1 MSRRLVCAGRP
12 AGAAPSLARFDAAA
26 KERHSFSPLAL
37 RERKRWGLSMR
48 ASLTLVVGA
57 AVGLAFAPSALIAPA
72 HADPA
77 YTADRV
83 IDIFVKDKA
92 AAEAAKAEGKTRSIC
107 VGTAADCAGPPAQT
121 ATRFDLLVNFE
132 FNSDR
137 LTQAAKENLDQFAKA
152 LRDPRLKG
160 VKFEIDGHTDASGTE
175 TYNLGLSERRADAV
189 VAYLA
194 TLGIDP
200 AELVA
205 KGFGKTKP
213 RVANDPYSPQNRRV
227 ETHLLE

>member
-160 VKFEIDGHTDASGTE
+160 VKFEIDGHTDASGAE
-175 TYNLGLSERRADAV
+175 AYNLGLSERRANAV
-189 VAYLA
+189 VAYL
-194 TLGIDP
+194 TSLGLDP
-200 AELVA
+200 ADLMA

-213 RVANDPYSPQNRRV
+213 RVKDPYSPENRRV

>member
-1 MSRRLVCAGRP
+1 MSRALICDESRAASVPGVAG
-12 AGAAPSLARFDAAA
+12 FDVAA
-26 KERHSFSPLAL
+26 KERHSLWEL
-37 RERKRWGLSMR
+37 TVRERKIWGLSMR
-48 ASLTLVVGA
+48 ASLTLAVGA
-57 AVGLAFAPSALIAPA
+57 AVALTFGPLALVAPA

-92 AAEAAKAEGKTRSIC
+92 AADAAKANGKSRSIC
-107 VGTAADCAGPPAQT
+107 IGTAADCPAPPALT

-137 LTQAAKENLDQFAKA
+137 LTQAAKDNLDQFAKA

-175 TYNLGLSERRADAV
+175 LYNLGLSERRADAV

-194 TLGIDP
+194 SLGIDP

-205 KGFGKTKP
+205 KGFGKAKP
-213 RVANDPYSPQNRRV
+213 RVADPYSPENRRV